1 MTTDDFDYYTD
12 QSFEWTGILN
22 LYTGSGFLNE
32 KGTTFRIDI
41 LLAEDIEESELPILK
56 SFGELW
62 TWGEDRRIKAFKL
75 LDFQYI
81 DKRLIFDFRTI
92 RKSQR
97 YDEIKYFLFDLGAGI
112 EIGGNKIEEIQVREL
127 KGLF

>member
-1 MTTDDFDYYTD
+1 MTIDDFDYYTD
-12 QSFEWTGILN
+12 KDFEWTGVIN
-22 LYTGSGFLNE
+22 LYTHAGFRNK
-32 KGTTFRIDI
+32 KGTVFRID
-41 LLAEDIEESELPILK
+41 LLVADEIEESELTILK
-56 SFGELW
+56 SFGQSW
-62 TWGEDRRIKAFKL
+62 TWGEDRRIKAFEL

-81 DKRLIFDFRTI
+81 NKRLIFDFRTI

-127 KGLF
+127 K